1 MQLVQTIPLIWKQ
14 KINDSKI
21 TAESNHVQNHDI
33 RQNHR
38 DRNIFSVTTII
49 RQYTRFPKVIRQS
62 FSE

>member
-1 MQLVQTIPLIWKQ
+1 MQLVQTIQLIWKQ

-38 DRNIFSVTTII
+38 DRNIFSVTIV
-49 RQYTRFPKVIRQS
+49 K
-62 FSE
+62 